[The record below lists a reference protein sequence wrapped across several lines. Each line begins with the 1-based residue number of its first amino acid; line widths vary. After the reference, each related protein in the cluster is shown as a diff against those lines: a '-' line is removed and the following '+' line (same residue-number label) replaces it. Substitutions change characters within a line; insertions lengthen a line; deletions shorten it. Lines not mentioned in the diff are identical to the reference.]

1 VLERLGKAKIGFNDS
16 NDAAI
21 KDWQR
26 HLQTRDLVKY
36 GLIPEF
42 IGRLPSVNVLNLLS
56 KQDLVEILTEPTD
69 SIIDQI
75 KDLFLLDKIQIE
87 FTISALEEVAT
98 VAINEEMGARGLRK
112 ILDEALLDIQYEL
125 PEMYEQ
131 GVRKIIINENVIRNT
146 GKPIIIKGT
155 NTVE

>member
-1 VLERLGKAKIGFNDS
+1 VLNRLGKSKIGFNDGL
-16 NDAAI
+16 DTKV

-56 KQDLVEILTEPTD
+56 KEDLVQILTEPTD

-75 KDLFLLDKIQIE
+75 KDLFLLDKVQIE

-98 VAINEEMGARGLRK
+98 IAIDEEMGARGLRK
-112 ILDEALLDIQYEL
+112 ILDEALLNIQYEL
-125 PEMYEQ
+125 PELYDK
-131 GVRKIIINENVIRNT
+131 GIRKIIINEQVIQQ
-146 GKPIIIKGT
+146 KAEPILIKGT
-155 NTVE
+155 NEVE

>member
-1 VLERLGKAKIGFNDS
+1 MLNRLGKSKIGFNDGL
-16 NDAAI
+16 DTKV

-56 KQDLVEILTEPTD
+56 KEDLVQILTEPTD

-75 KDLFLLDKIQIE
+75 KDLFLLDKVQIE

-98 VAINEEMGARGLRK
+98 IAIDEEMGARGLRK

-125 PEMYEQ
+125 KAE
-131 GVRKIIINENVIRNT
+131 
-146 GKPIIIKGT
+146 PILIKGT
-155 NTVE
+155 NEVE